1 MTSKIKIHFLGTAD
15 AIPSERRNHL
25 AVLLNYEGEN
35 ILFDCGEGTQRQIR
49 KAKLNPCKITKILI
63 SHWHGDHVLGLAGL
77 LSTLSLSG
85 YNKTLN
91 IYGPKGFKR
100 NFEDMIRLFHF
111 EKTYK
116 INVEEVLGRFFEN
129 EDFYLE
135 AAPVDHT
142 ISCNSYN
149 FIKKATIRID
159 KAKLKK
165 YKIKEGPHLKEI
177 KKGKDI
183 TYEGKKYKAKD
194 LIFEDKGK
202 KVSFIVDTKY
212 KKELYEFAKEADLVI
227 AESTFSAEL
236 EKEAQEKMHL
246 TSQQAAE
253 IAKKSKSKKLVLIHL
268 SARYEANT
276 KQILDEAKKVFK
288 DTVIVKD
295 LDVLDI

>member
-149 FIKKATIRID
+149 FVKKATIRID

>member
-1 MTSKIKIHFLGTAD
+1 MTSRIKLHFLGTAD

-25 AVLLNYEGEN
+25 AILLNYEGEN

-77 LSTLSLSG
+77 LCTLSLSG
-85 YNKTLN
+85 YNKTLC
-91 IYGPKGFKR
+91 IYGPRGFKR
-100 NFEDMIRLFHF
+100 NFEEMLKLFHF

-116 INVEEVLGRFFEN
+116 IIVEEVTGKFFEN
-129 EDFYLE
+129 KDFYLE
-135 AAPVDHT
+135 ANPVEHT
-142 ISCNSYN
+142 IPCNNYN
-149 FIKKATIRID
+149 FIKKSTIRID
-159 KAKLKK
+159 KDKLKK
-165 YKIKEGPHLKEI
+165 YKIKEGPHLQEI

-183 TYEGKKYKAKD
+183 IYEGKKYKAKD
-194 LIFEDKGK
+194 LIFEAKGK
-202 KVSFIVDTKY
+202 KVSFIIDTKY
-212 KKELYEFAKEADLVI
+212 TKKLTEFAKNSDLVI

-246 TSQQAAE
+246 TSKQAAE

-268 SARYEANT
+268 SARYEANP

-295 LDVLDI
+295 LEVLEV